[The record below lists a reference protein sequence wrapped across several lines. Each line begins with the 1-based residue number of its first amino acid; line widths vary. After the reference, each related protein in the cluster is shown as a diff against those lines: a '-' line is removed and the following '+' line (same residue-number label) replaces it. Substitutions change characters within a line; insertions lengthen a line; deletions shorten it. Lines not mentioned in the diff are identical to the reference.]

1 MITLKNVSIE
11 TNSRTNN
18 SFLIKNINLNLRKG
32 DNVGLMGPNGSG
44 KTSLLMAISGLMP
57 ISTGEIIYS
66 SDDRSV
72 SVIDYL
78 SAINFELNAHDN
90 LKLITKLYD
99 PDRVCSEKF
108 VDLVLHDAELKKDRS
123 KILKQYSSGM
133 IMRLIISLIFLI
145 NPRILIIDE
154 WLTVLDSSFRNFV
167 LNKLSSFKDSEK
179 LLVIAS
185 HDRNFLE
192 QICGKI
198 VNLENGLI
206 ENIEKLG

>member
-11 TNSRTNN
+11 MNSRTNN

-154 WLTVLDSSFRNFV
+154 WLSVLDSSFRNFV